1 MSTIVYRISVL
12 LGAIWADVPIGTH
25 LGLFWL
31 LWSLISGRLLLSR
44 GAVFPALA
52 DGGLAADAVRRSGAA
67 LAYGRWAIQLLGRA
81 WHQVGQQE
89 GRWPAHG
96 YEGFRPVACDLVG
109 FFRPQLSDCLS
120 QHYQSGADKA
130 LPAIVLAVVAA
141 VGSVGKVR
149 LPLVRLLLRAE
160 PRDCSEAAWQCR
172 ALTQAGAAWQP
183 DEVLVVDAGCG
194 VAALLSRGV
203 PRFVARVARNF
214 TARRNSLPA
223 YKGRGRCPAYGERVR
238 PLPRTHKG
246 KTMAATPSD
255 ATAQWVVAGRTIQ
268 AQVWENLVL
277 STAKPG
283 APAFRC
289 AVIHDPRYQEPLVF
303 ATTLPVS
310 AYALW
315 CLSRDR
321 WPVEPLPLAAKQMLG
336 AHRAF
341 VFGGESRHR
350 LPEWAL
356 LAGNILAYV
365 AATSAAG
372 ATGFWDRCCRPT
384 CGRLRRVLLRV
395 NFSAVPVPA
404 GSLRI
409 KASVTAHL
417 SKGVQGHRRQKNV
430 MTPPVNSPRQQKVA
444 CVTGN

>member
-1 MSTIVYRISVL
+1 MSTPVYRISVL
-12 LGAIWADVPIGTH
+12 LGAILANVPVGTN

-31 LWSLISGRLLLSR
+31 LWALISGRFLLSR

-52 DGGLAADAVRRSGAA
+52 DGGLPADAVRRSGAA
-67 LAYGRWAIQLLGRA
+67 LAYGRWAIETLVWA
-81 WHQVGQQE
+81 WQQVVQQE
-89 GRWPAHG
+89 GRWHAHE

-109 FFRPQLSDCLS
+109 FFRPRLRGCVGK
-120 QHYQSGADKA
+120 HYQSEADKA

-149 LPLVRLLLRAE
+149 LPLVRLLLRTE
-160 PRDCSEAAWQCR
+160 PGDRSEAALQRR
-172 ALTQAGAAWQP
+172 ALTQAGATLQP
-183 DEVLVVDAGCG
+183 DEVLTVDAGFG
-194 VAALLSRGV
+194 VAALLIGPV

-223 YKGRGRCPAYGERVR
+223 YKGRGRCPVYGERVR

-246 KTMAATPSD
+246 KTLAATPPD
-255 ATAQWVVAGRTIQ
+255 ATAQWVVAGRTVQ
-268 AQVWENLVL
+268 AQVWDNLVL
-277 STAKPG
+277 STSKPG
-283 APAFRC
+283 APTFRC
-289 AVIHDPRYQEPLVF
+289 AVIHDPRYQEPLVL
-303 ATTLPVS
+303 ATNMPVS

-315 CLSRDR
+315 CLYRDR
-321 WPVEPLPLAAKQMLG
+321 WPIEQVPLAAKQMIG

-350 LPEWAL
+350 LPELAL

-365 AATSAAG
+365 AATSAVV

-395 NFSAVPVPA
+395 DFSTIPVPE
-404 GSLRI
+404 GPLRK

-417 SKGVQGHRRQKNV
+417 PKGVQGHRRRQNV
-430 MTPPVNSPRQQKVA
+430 GTLPTISLRRQKVA
-444 CVTGN
+444 